1 VRNRFKLST
10 LAVLVAV
17 TLAVVPAAF
26 ADSVSITDTISLGGM
41 QLGTATL
48 TQGGMCGSMSISS
61 TSVCVDIQMTSGAVR
76 LGGPVIGFSGNVNEN
91 GTMSTLTD
99 VKGSS
104 HSLQERAGVS
114 QRKLSVLTP
123 PDPLLPPHCFLS

>member
-48 TQGGMCGSMSISS
+48 TQGG
-61 TSVCVDIQMTSGAVR
+61 CVA
-76 LGGPVIGFSGNVNEN
+76 
-91 GTMSTLTD
+91 
-99 VKGSS
+99 
-104 HSLQERAGVS
+104 A
-114 QRKLSVLTP
+114 
-123 PDPLLPPHCFLS
+123 